1 MSIRS
6 LWNQNNIEDYYCV
19 YRMKSR
25 IIAVANHKGGVGKT
39 TTTSSLGSILASK
52 GYKVLLVDLDAQAN
66 LTTSL
71 TSSSDGATIYE
82 AMTGKVETLPIV
94 ILHEHLHLVPAS
106 LTLAMADVE
115 LSSAIARERILSDL
129 LVKSKAVQSYDFIL
143 FDCPPSLGLMT
154 LNAFTASTDILI
166 PLVAEVL
173 PFKGLTMINDFIKM
187 VHTRL
192 NPQAHVSG
200 ILITRWEASNLSR
213 GIENNLR
220 QALGDTVF
228 CTKIRK
234 NVRLAEAPL
243 ENANI
248 VDYDPRSN
256 GASSGQPSTS
266 LVPKVSD
273 KSVKSDKEPSE
284 RVSEERFCTI
294 VQSDILRKIRIIA
307 NREGLQIKE
316 VVNAAFEKAI
326 KSYERKNGP
335 VDGRMKGDAKNLF

>member
-71 TSSSDGATIYE
+71 TSTNDGATIYE

-173 PFKGLTMINDFIKM
+173 PFKGLT
-187 VHTRL
+187 
-192 NPQAHVSG
+192 
-200 ILITRWEASNLSR
+200 
-213 GIENNLR
+213 IENNLR

-256 GASSGQPSTS
+256 GAKDYLSFAEEFLERMRLEG
-266 LVPKVSD
+266 
-273 KSVKSDKEPSE
+273 KEAG
-284 RVSEERFCTI
+284 I
-294 VQSDILRKIRIIA
+294 
-307 NREGLQIKE
+307 
-316 VVNAAFEKAI
+316 
-326 KSYERKNGP
+326 
-335 VDGRMKGDAKNLF
+335 

>member
-1 MSIRS
+1 
-6 LWNQNNIEDYYCV
+6 
-19 YRMKSR
+19 MKSR

-71 TSSSDGATIYE
+71 ASFSDGATIYE

-94 ILHEHLHLVPAS
+94 ILHDYLHLIPAS

-129 LVKSKAVQSYDFIL
+129 LIKSKAVETYDFIL

-187 VHTRL
+187 VHARL

-200 ILITRWEASNLSR
+200 ILITRWEASNLSK

-220 QALGDTVF
+220 QALGDIVF
-228 CTKIRK
+228 RTKIRK

-256 GASSGQPSTS
+256 GAKDYMSFAEEF
-266 LVPKVSD
+266 L
-273 KSVKSDKEPSE
+273 E
-284 RVSEERFCTI
+284 RMH
-294 VQSDILRKIRIIA
+294 Q
-307 NREGLQIKE
+307 EG
-316 VVNAAFEKAI
+316 
-326 KSYERKNGP
+326 
-335 VDGRMKGDAKNLF
+335 KGAEL

>member
-1 MSIRS
+1 
-6 LWNQNNIEDYYCV
+6 
-19 YRMKSR
+19 MKSR

-39 TTTSSLGSILASK
+39 TTTCSLGSILARK
-52 GYKVLLVDLDAQAN
+52 GYKVMLIDLDAQAN

-71 TSSSDGATIYE
+71 TSSVDGSTIYE
-82 AMTGKVETLPIV
+82 AMTGKEETLPV
-94 ILHEHLHLVPAS
+94 VCLNANLHLVPSS

-129 LVKSKAVQSYDFIL
+129 LIRSKIVETYDFVL
-143 FDCPPSLGLMT
+143 LDCPPSLGLMT

-187 VHTRL
+187 VHDRL

-200 ILITRWEASNLSR
+200 ILITRWETSNLSR

-220 QALGDTVF
+220 HALGDTVF
-228 CTKIRK
+228 RTKIRK

-248 VDYDPRSN
+248 VDYDPKSN
-256 GASSGQPSTS
+256 GAKDYLCFAEEFIGRIGVSG
-266 LVPKVSD
+266 
-273 KSVKSDKEPSE
+273 KE
-284 RVSEERFCTI
+284 T
-294 VQSDILRKIRIIA
+294 LR
-307 NREGLQIKE
+307 
-316 VVNAAFEKAI
+316 
-326 KSYERKNGP
+326 
-335 VDGRMKGDAKNLF
+335 

>member
-1 MSIRS
+1 
-6 LWNQNNIEDYYCV
+6 
-19 YRMKSR
+19 MKSR

-94 ILHEHLHLVPAS
+94 ILHDHLHLVPAS

-129 LVKSKAVQSYDFIL
+129 LVTSKAVQSYDFIL

-166 PLVAEVL
+166 P
-173 PFKGLTMINDFIKM
+173 
-187 VHTRL
+187 
-192 NPQAHVSG
+192 AHVSG

-256 GASSGQPSTS
+256 GAKDYLSFAEEFLERMRLEG
-266 LVPKVSD
+266 
-273 KSVKSDKEPSE
+273 KEAG
-284 RVSEERFCTI
+284 I
-294 VQSDILRKIRIIA
+294 
-307 NREGLQIKE
+307 
-316 VVNAAFEKAI
+316 
-326 KSYERKNGP
+326 
-335 VDGRMKGDAKNLF
+335 